1 MSRVIPDDLAEKA
14 ALMREY
20 VRRLDVGEPVSDQLY
35 AALVSAT
42 NDRYATG
49 PKPGQYSPDFAL
61 PDQHSDLRCSRMSA
75 DRAACFWC
83 FIAAGTGDRTAAPN
97 WSSWNNPV

>member
-1 MSRVIPDDLAEKA
+1 MAFDIPDDLAEKA

-49 PKPGQYSPDFAL
+49 PEPGQHIPDFAL
-61 PDQHSDLRCSRMSA
+61 PDQHGDLRSLSNLSGPNGLLLVFYRSA
-75 DRAACFWC
+75 DW
-83 FIAAGTGDRTAAPN
+83 
-97 WSSWNNPV
+97 

>member
-1 MSRVIPDDLAEKA
+1 MIDNGGFDGLEIPDDLAEKA

-20 VRRLDVGEPVSDQLY
+20 VRRLGVGESVSDQLY

-49 PKPGQYSPDFAL
+49 PEPGQYIPDFAL
-61 PDQHSDLRCSRMSA
+61 PDQHGDLRSLSNLSGPSGLLLVFYRSA
-75 DRAACFWC
+75 DW
-83 FIAAGTGDRTAAPN
+83 
-97 WSSWNNPV
+97 

>member
-1 MSRVIPDDLAEKA
+1 MTFEIPDDLAKKA

-42 NDRYATG
+42 NDHYATG
-49 PKPGQYSPDFAL
+49 PDPGQYIPDFTL
-61 PDQHSDLRCSRMSA
+61 PDQHGDLRSRSNLSGPNGLLLVFYRSA
-75 DRAACFWC
+75 DW
-83 FIAAGTGDRTAAPN
+83 
-97 WSSWNNPV
+97 